1 MTDLTALK
9 YTDEHEWVA
18 LSDDVATVGIT
29 DYAADKLGDIVFVDL
44 PSVGSAV
51 TAGDVCGEI
60 ESTKSVGELYAPYVE
75 RMPAVRRNFEQT
87 MIKLREA
94 GMWTN
99 DALTMIMNPQMFQVA
114 KPEQPES
121 EDAPPQEDQ

>member
-1 MTDLTALK
+1 M
-9 YTDEHEWVA
+9 
-18 LSDDVATVGIT
+18 SDDQIKPDFTLKPPT
-29 DYAADKLGDIVFVDL
+29 EQEL
-44 PSVGSAV
+44 PQGAQAFIQALESAYN
-51 TAGDVCGEI
+51 A
-60 ESTKSVGELYAPYVE
+60 VGELYAPYVE
-75 RMPAVRRNFEQT
+75 RMPAVGRNFEQT
-87 MIKLREA
+87 MTKLREA

>member
-1 MTDLTALK
+1 
-9 YTDEHEWVA
+9 
-18 LSDDVATVGIT
+18 VG
-29 DYAADKLGDIVFVDL
+29 
-44 PSVGSAV
+44 
-51 TAGDVCGEI
+51 
-60 ESTKSVGELYAPYVE
+60 
-75 RMPAVRRNFEQT
+75 RNFEQT
-87 MIKLREA
+87 MFKLREA